1 MHQWMSLLPDC
12 RREGAAIIS
21 IYKQEELGMQRHR
34 IAWPM
39 FLLTTQGQKKKQQQK
54 KGAGDS
60 DSLKGISVF
69 H

>member
-21 IYKQEELGMQRHR
+21 IYKQEELGMQRHG

-39 FLLTTQGQKKKQQQK
+39 FLLTTQGKK